1 MKASDFALDKFQA
14 ELEKNHFR
22 AYSPHTQ
29 AIDFHK
35 TNILLPHYPTR
46 PKSIF
51 KCTTVTLG
59 GLIRLSKLAQ
69 EAFSQK
75 QWSPSWY
82 HYTMN
87 ERYFMLSSLFTENI
101 MAFLAHCLMDPEV
114 PLTTNL
120 IAFLLDLGQ
129 KMSINQSGRAQVSML
144 IGAFTEKVKGI
155 TNNKFLI
162 YKQFIKIQEKVC
174 LKTFK

>member
-1 MKASDFALDKFQA
+1 MKASDFDLEKFQA
-14 ELEKNHFR
+14 ELEKNYFR

-29 AIDFHK
+29 AIDFHL
-35 TNILLPHYPTR
+35 TNILLPHPPTR

-59 GLIRLSKLAQ
+59 GLVRLSKLAQ

-82 HYTMN
+82 HYTYN
-87 ERYFMLSSLFTENI
+87 ERYFMTSSLFKENI

-120 IAFLLDLGQ
+120 IAFLLDSAQ
-129 KMSINQSGRAQVSML
+129 KMSMNQSGRAQVSML
-144 IGAFTEKVKGI
+144 IGAFTEKV
-155 TNNKFLI
+155 
-162 YKQFIKIQEKVC
+162 VR
-174 LKTFK
+174 

>member
-1 MKASDFALDKFQA
+1 MKASDFALEKFKA

-22 AYSPHTQ
+22 AYSTHAQ
-29 AIDFHK
+29 ALDFHK
-35 TNILLPHYPTR
+35 TNILLPQYPTR

-51 KCTTVTLG
+51 KCTTVTLA
-59 GLIRLSKLAQ
+59 GLTRLSKLAQ
-69 EAFSQK
+69 EAFGQK

-87 ERYFMLSSLFTENI
+87 ERYFMMSSLFRENI

-120 IAFLLDLGQ
+120 IAFLMDLAQ
-129 KMSINQSGRAQVSML
+129 KMTINQSGRAQVSML
-144 IGAFTEKVKGI
+144 IGAFTEKV
-155 TNNKFLI
+155 NKH
-162 YKQFIKIQEKVC
+162 
-174 LKTFK
+174 